1 MERSLDDIDWDNLP
15 PSTAPSS
22 LSVLV
27 RGFTNQEA
35 AAELGKTVGECVMT
49 LGSFMDL
56 STLDGVTVAINY
68 DAALADIDQGMAG
81 LRPLDRTDTEQ
92 MQGVAKTCQVLREG
106 AVKSH
111 LAFSAE
117 MLVPL
122 IAGDAVTQ
130 EDRQSAIGIIAHE
143 CGHVEINARM
153 EALVPDA
160 RLGTKIDDFERAVLF
175 QIAQIAWDEYA
186 VCRLSARFARQQND
200 QHAQTVIAVL
210 PQARIRANA
219 HIKAYRLHG
228 DLYRLVGDAG
238 SELCQPIKASA
249 YLLGGMDAEGKA
261 WSDFPEARAA
271 ITAGGYADL
280 VDALHTRCRAL
291 WDSRE
296 TWSPKVDVLAPL
308 VDLTRDIFS
317 SGGIHFYQDAS
328 GEWGLKVPFS
338 PETMPDDEA

>member
-1 MERSLDDIDWDNLP
+1 MDDIDWDNLP
-15 PSTAPSS
+15 PSTAPP
-22 LSVLV
+22 SVPV
-27 RGFTNQEA
+27 VVKGFTNQVA
-35 AAELGKTVGECVMT
+35 AVELGKAVGECVMT

-56 STLDGVTVAINY
+56 STLDGVTIAIDY
-68 DAALADIDQGMAG
+68 DAALSDIDQGMVG

-92 MQGVAKTCQVLREG
+92 MQGVAKSCQVLREG
-106 AVKSH
+106 VVKSH
-111 LAFSAE
+111 LAFNAE

-122 IAGDAVTQ
+122 IAGEAVTQ

-160 RLGTKIDDFERAVLF
+160 RLGAKIEDFERAVLF

-186 VCRLSARFARQQND
+186 VCRLSARFARRQND

-210 PQARIRANA
+210 PQARARANA

-249 YLLGGMDAEGKA
+249 YLLGGMDAEDKA

-271 ITAGGYADL
+271 IVAGGYAGFIDM
-280 VDALHTRCRAL
+280 LHTRCRDL
-291 WDSRE
+291 WDGRE
-296 TWSPKVDVLAPL
+296 TWTVEVDVLAPL
-308 VDLTRDIFS
+308 IDLTRDVFS
-317 SGGIHFYQDAS
+317 SGGIHFYQDDM

-338 PETMPDDEA
+338 PETMPDDHA